1 MENEKLMAVGKE
13 LGYQGDE
20 LKKWME
26 DEKARLRE
34 ERAWARQEREEECV
48 RSDKERDVLQLRL
61 AVQSAGAPRQDAIQ
75 GIGEGEAT
83 NLAATTGEARHF
95 SPHKL
100 IPQFEEGRD
109 DLDAYL
115 LRFERTATGMGWPQQ
130 KWATTLSLCLTGEAL
145 TVVGRLSPE
154 DALDYARVKL
164 ALLQR
169 FCYTKEGYRERFRDA
184 KPEEGETRRQFAARL
199 AGYFDRWVE
208 MANIQHTFEALRDK
222 VLVEQFLLTCSTK
235 LTIFL
240 RERECQSLQEVASK
254 ADLFLEAQA
263 QPTTSKSKID
273 ETNKQS
279 SVALADKSKTGGGR
293 KALRCFLCNKIGHK
307 AENCHGRPPASKRIT
322 CWQCGKTGHRADS
335 CRSKPNDNHQASCLW
350 TKSRNGEVTEPEDGF
365 VTLKNGDKIPVVN
378 SAVGHP
384 PEFLVENLPVVEGDM
399 GGHKITVLRDTGCN
413 TVVVRQSLVPK
424 EAYTGILSPV
434 FLMDKTV
441 RHLPEAEIMVRTPY
455 YTGKLTAKCV
465 NDPLYDLVLGNVPL
479 VRDANDPDP
488 NWSLNVKMREAHMS
502 ATEPADEQKTGTEG
516 VLAKETHV
524 ESLECS
530 ADESLLEW
538 GDKELMGTAGAL
550 QTKKPTCRP
559 PPSPPE
565 LRVPEIPLLQTTK
578 EELIQEQKNDETL
591 KKCFHDVGKRVAI
604 DIIGLIAPK
613 SDSRNRYI
621 LTMVDVATRYPDAVA
636 LKTIGTP
643 VVAEALVDMFTRYGV
658 PREVLSDRGSA
669 FTSDLMKEV
678 GRLLSVRRLL
688 TTPYHPMSNG
698 LVEKFNG
705 TLKLMLRRMCQ
716 ERPKDWDRY
725 LPALLLAYR
734 EVPQSSL
741 RFSPFELLYG
751 RTVRGPLTILREVWS
766 NEALNEETKTS
777 YSYVME
783 LRDKLEETCK
793 LAHQCLDEAKV
804 KYKAYY
810 DRKKVNREI
819 KVGDKALIL
828 LPSDNN
834 KLLMQW
840 KGPFIVTARRNE
852 VDYELEIAGT
862 RKAFHV
868 NMLKKYEERTEMD
881 PAAPRCSAATA
892 TDDDNK
898 NDEEHAMDD
907 VPTLS
912 LTRQQNGQD
921 VLVNTALSTE
931 EKKQVATLIGE
942 FEEIFSDLPEKT
954 NLIECDL
961 KLTTEA
967 PVHVKQYP
975 LRIKVHET
983 VEKEITEML
992 RLGGIERST
1001 SPFNAPIVL
1010 VKKSDGSS
1018 RFCIDFRRLNDV
1030 LVADAEP
1037 IPRVDVTFA
1046 KVGCKRFFTKLD
1058 LAKEYWQV
1066 PMTESS
1072 KHKTAFS
1079 ALSGLYHFRFMPFGL
1094 RGHTP

>member
-1 MENEKLMAVGKE
+1 
-13 LGYQGDE
+13 
-20 LKKWME
+20 
-26 DEKARLRE
+26 
-34 ERAWARQEREEECV
+34 
-48 RSDKERDVLQLRL
+48 
-61 AVQSAGAPRQDAIQ
+61 
-75 GIGEGEAT
+75 
-83 NLAATTGEARHF
+83 
-95 SPHKL
+95 
-100 IPQFEEGRD
+100 
-109 DLDAYL
+109 
-115 LRFERTATGMGWPQQ
+115 
-130 KWATTLSLCLTGEAL
+130 
-145 TVVGRLSPE
+145 
-154 DALDYARVKL
+154 
-164 ALLQR
+164 
-169 FCYTKEGYRERFRDA
+169 
-184 KPEEGETRRQFAARL
+184 
-199 AGYFDRWVE
+199 

-307 AENCHGRPPASKRIT
+307 AENCHGRPPASKGIT

-350 TKSRNGEVTEPEDGF
+350 TTSRNGEVTEPEDGF

-384 PEFLVENLPVVEGDM
+384 PKCLVENLPVVEGDM
-399 GGHKITVLRDTGCN
+399 GGQKITVLRDTGCN

-434 FLMDKTV
+434 FLLDKTV

-488 NWSLNVKMREAHMS
+488 NWSLNVKMRKAHMS

-524 ESLECS
+524 ESLERS
-530 ADESLLEW
+530 ADESLLER
-538 GDKELMGTAGAL
+538 GDKEFMGTAGAV
-550 QTKKPTCRP
+550 QTKKPACRP
-559 PPSPPE
+559 PPSPPG
-565 LRVPEIPLLQTTK
+565 LRVPEVPLLQTTK

-591 KKCFHDVGKRVAI
+591 KKCFHDVGKVTKKHRGRTKYEFFIRNELLYRSCTYSSGRKTDQLVLPKKFRRTVTGMAHDGIMSGHQGVSNTIALLSEEFFWPGVQSDIKRYVRSCDICQRTVPKGRVGKAPLGTMPTIVTPFQRVAI
-604 DIIGLIAPK
+604 DIIGPIAPK
-613 SDSRNRYI
+613 SDSGNRYI

-643 VVAEALVDMFTRYGV
+643 VVAEALVGMFTRYGV

-725 LPALLLAYR
+725 LPALLFAYR

-810 DRKKVNREI
+810 DRKKVTREM

-898 NDEEHAMDD
+898 NDEEDAIDD

-921 VLVNTALSTE
+921 VLVNTTLSTE

-942 FEEIFSDLPEKT
+942 FGEIFSDLPGKT

-961 KLTTEA
+961 KLTTQA

-975 LRIKVHET
+975 LPIK
-983 VEKEITEML
+983 
-992 RLGGIERST
+992 
-1001 SPFNAPIVL
+1001 
-1010 VKKSDGSS
+1010 
-1018 RFCIDFRRLNDV
+1018 
-1030 LVADAEP
+1030 
-1037 IPRVDVTFA
+1037 
-1046 KVGCKRFFTKLD
+1046 FFTHDFIWYFAREREMKELCYIGGGQECRLVLRVRVLRERMRSLPGLEIAQAKSECCASAGRNYRQSET
-1058 LAKEYWQV
+1058 LAMNFKIDGVEEVQ
-1066 PMTESS
+1066 
-1072 KHKTAFS
+1072 
-1079 ALSGLYHFRFMPFGL
+1079 R
-1094 RGHTP
+1094 

>member
-48 RSDKERDVLQLRL
+48 RLDKEREVLQLRL
-61 AVQSAGAPRQDAIQ
+61 AVQSAGAPRQDPIQ
-75 GIGEGEAT
+75 GVGEGEAT

-169 FCYTKEGYRERFRDA
+169 FRYTKEGYRERFRDA

-199 AGYFDRWVE
+199 AGYFDR
-208 MANIQHTFEALRDK
+208 
-222 VLVEQFLLTCSTK
+222 
-235 LTIFL
+235 
-240 RERECQSLQEVASK
+240 
-254 ADLFLEAQA
+254 
-263 QPTTSKSKID
+263 
-273 ETNKQS
+273 
-279 SVALADKSKTGGGR
+279 
-293 KALRCFLCNKIGHK
+293 
-307 AENCHGRPPASKRIT
+307 
-322 CWQCGKTGHRADS
+322 
-335 CRSKPNDNHQASCLW
+335 SKPNDNHQASCLW
-350 TKSRNGEVTEPEDGF
+350 TKSRNGEVTQPEDGF

-384 PEFLVENLPVVEGDM
+384 PKFLVENLPILEGDM

-413 TVVVRQSLVPK
+413 TVLVRQSLVPK

-434 FLMDKTV
+434 FLLDRTV

-455 YTGKLTAKCV
+455 YTGKLIAKCV

-479 VRDANDPDP
+479 VRDANDPNP
-488 NWSLNVKMREAHMS
+488 NWSLNVKTREAHML

-524 ESLECS
+524 ESLERS
-530 ADESLLEW
+530 ADESLLER
-538 GDKELMGTAGAL
+538 GDKEFMGTAGAVL
-550 QTKKPTCRP
+550 TKKPTCRP

-565 LRVPEIPLLQTTK
+565 LRVPEVPLLQTTK

-591 KKCFHDVGKRVAI
+591 KKCLHDVGKVTKKHRGRTKYEFFIRNELLYRSCTYSSGRKTDQLVLPKKFRRTVTGMAHDGIMSGHQGVSNTIALVSEEFFWPGVQSDIKRYVRSCDICQRTVPKGRVGKAPLGIMPTIVTPFQRVAI
-604 DIIGLIAPK
+604 DIIGPIAPK
-613 SDSRNRYI
+613 SDSGNRYI

-658 PREVLSDRGSA
+658 LREVLSGRGSA

-725 LPALLLAYR
+725 LPALLFAYR

-810 DRKKVNREI
+810 DRKKVNREM
-819 KVGDKALIL
+819 K
-828 LPSDNN
+828 
-834 KLLMQW
+834 
-840 KGPFIVTARRNE
+840 
-852 VDYELEIAGT
+852 
-862 RKAFHV
+862 
-868 NMLKKYEERTEMD
+868 
-881 PAAPRCSAATA
+881 
-892 TDDDNK
+892 
-898 NDEEHAMDD
+898 
-907 VPTLS
+907 
-912 LTRQQNGQD
+912 
-921 VLVNTALSTE
+921 
-931 EKKQVATLIGE
+931 
-942 FEEIFSDLPEKT
+942 
-954 NLIECDL
+954 
-961 KLTTEA
+961 
-967 PVHVKQYP
+967 
-975 LRIKVHET
+975 
-983 VEKEITEML
+983 
-992 RLGGIERST
+992 
-1001 SPFNAPIVL
+1001 
-1010 VKKSDGSS
+1010 
-1018 RFCIDFRRLNDV
+1018 
-1030 LVADAEP
+1030 
-1037 IPRVDVTFA
+1037 
-1046 KVGCKRFFTKLD
+1046 
-1058 LAKEYWQV
+1058 
-1066 PMTESS
+1066 
-1072 KHKTAFS
+1072 
-1079 ALSGLYHFRFMPFGL
+1079 
-1094 RGHTP
+1094 